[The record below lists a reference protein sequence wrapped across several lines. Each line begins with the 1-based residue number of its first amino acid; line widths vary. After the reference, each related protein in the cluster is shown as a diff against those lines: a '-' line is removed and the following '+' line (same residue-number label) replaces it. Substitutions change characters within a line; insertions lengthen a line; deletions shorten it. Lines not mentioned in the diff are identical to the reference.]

1 MESLRGMATGQSIQ
15 VEIKNHGLVDSIVV
29 TMPDG
34 RKILTTTKPGV
45 KKTDRVVKNLI
56 RQYNYEPK
64 Q

>member
-1 MESLRGMATGQSIQ
+1 MENPRGTATGRSIR
-15 VEIKNHGLVDSIVV
+15 VEITNHGLVDAIVV

-34 RKILTTTKPGV
+34 RKILTTAKPGV

>member
-1 MESLRGMATGQSIQ
+1 
-15 VEIKNHGLVDSIVV
+15 LVDSIVV